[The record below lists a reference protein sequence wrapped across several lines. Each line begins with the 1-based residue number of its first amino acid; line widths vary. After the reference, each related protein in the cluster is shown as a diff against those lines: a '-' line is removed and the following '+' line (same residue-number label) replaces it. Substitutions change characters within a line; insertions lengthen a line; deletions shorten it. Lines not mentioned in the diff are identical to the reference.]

1 MLTQFFESLGQFIG
15 SVLRFFID
23 LLSGLG
29 SGFGQAGRSFID
41 GLANSAGFSPT
52 FLNLLCL
59 ALGVWLLVNAIRALR
74 TKRWIRGIFYIL
86 ICGWILGSLVG

>member
-1 MLTQFFESLGQFIG
+1 MLTNFFESLGQFFG

-29 SGFGQAGRSFID
+29 SGFGQAGRGFID
-41 GLANSAGFSPT
+41 GLAASAGFSPS

-59 ALGVWLLVNAIRALR
+59 ALGIWLLVTAIRAFR
-74 TKRWIRGIFYIL
+74 VKRWIRGIIFML
-86 ICGWILGSLVG
+86 ICGWILGNLVG